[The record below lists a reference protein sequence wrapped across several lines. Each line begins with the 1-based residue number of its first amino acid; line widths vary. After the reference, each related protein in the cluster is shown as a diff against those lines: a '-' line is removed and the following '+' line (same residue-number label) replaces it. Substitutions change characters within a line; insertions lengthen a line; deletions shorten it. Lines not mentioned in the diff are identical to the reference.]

1 MKITILGAGNVATAL
16 ATRWQAAGHA
26 VTIGVRDPASEKSQ
40 KAQAALPDI
49 PFESMELAVAHSEVV
64 VLATPPDAVLAL
76 KALLDRAADKT
87 IIDTTN
93 AVRVRPEPY
102 PTAYHFIKAE
112 TKAQQVV
119 KCFNSTG
126 FENMANPVYLGEG
139 IDMFCAGDGQ
149 EAKTVARQ
157 LALDAGFSTC
167 WDFGGGDKVELLEKF
182 ALSWIN
188 LAIMQGFGRDLAF
201 KVVRRS

>member
-1 MKITILGAGNVATAL
+1 MNITILGAGNVATAL
-16 ATRWQAAGHA
+16 ATRWQAAGHS
-26 VTIGVRDPASEKSQ
+26 VTIGVRNPASDKSQ
-40 KAQAALPDI
+40 KAQAALPEI
-49 PFESMELAVAHSEVV
+49 PFDSMESAVLKADVIV
-64 VLATPPDAVLAL
+64 IATPPDAVLEL
-76 KALLDRAADKT
+76 KDLLNQAADKI

-112 TKAQQVV
+112 TSAQQVV

-126 FENMANPVYLGEG
+126 FENMANPIYHGEG
-139 IDMFCAGDGQ
+139 IDMFCAGDDAG
-149 EAKTVARQ
+149 AKTVARQ

-188 LAIMQGFGRDLAF
+188 LAIMQGFGRDMAF
-201 KVVRRS
+201 KVVRRG